1 MPKIGIGI
9 MGCGNI
15 AKKYAISAIEQN
27 KDLVLIAITNKNFT
41 HAIENSKKFDC
52 LAVKSNEE
60 LLNLKEID
68 AIYIALPPSL
78 HYKYIKA
85 SLLHHKHVICEKPL
99 VFSLDE
105 AKELVQIAQDQQ
117 KVLFENFMFKYHSQH
132 AFIKNKIAQIGEI
145 RSFRSSF
152 GFPPLDKTNFRYNSD
167 LGGGSLLDAG
177 TYTIKAAEMYLGN
190 NLTIDSSSLVYDL
203 ENNVDIFGSISLHN
217 QDGITGHLSF
227 GFDNYYQCSY
237 ELWGSKGK
245 IIAKRAFTPP
255 PTFQPEMILEIDN
268 KEFLYKMT
276 EDDQFLNIFTD
287 FSNSILK
294 KNYSKQYDEIVN
306 HAKLL
311 ADSRNSAEKF

>member
-15 AKKYAISAIEQN
+15 AKKYAISAIKRNE
-27 KDLVLIAITNKNFT
+27 DLELIAITNKNYDHT
-41 HAIENSKKFDC
+41 IENSEKFDC

-68 AIYIALPPSL
+68 SIYIALPPSL
-78 HYKYIKA
+78 HYRYIKA
-85 SLLHHKHVICEKPL
+85 SLLSKKHTICEKPI
-99 VFSLDE
+99 VFSLEE
-105 AKELVQIAQDQQ
+105 AKELVQIAQDQK

-132 AFIKNKIAQIGEI
+132 DFIKNKIKKIGEI

-152 GFPPLDKTNFRYNSD
+152 GFPPLDKTSFRYDDN

-190 NLTIDSSSLVYDL
+190 NLTIDSSSLIYDSAY
-203 ENNVDIFGSISLHN
+203 NVDIFGSISLHN

-268 KEFLYKMT
+268 QEFKYKMA
-276 EDDQFLNIFTD
+276 EDDQFFKIFAD
-287 FSNSILK
+287 FSDSIVK

-311 ADSRNSAEKF
+311 ADSRNFAKKF